1 MVQLIVIK
9 LIQRKQVPTM
19 LNTANATKYH
29 AIMQW
34 LHFNLYD
41 ITVPMINARMQDF
54 PHAPES
60 IKVPVQTSAYSKED
74 LIDACDGFIN
84 DIYYEQD
91 EQKQARYEQL
101 LSDDMQDEVYN
112 PNQNTDIELMQII
125 ANRLNDFGDQR
136 FYLIKPD
143 ALKELYAFAEE
154 KDVALGDVLL
164 IPGDGKDLK
173 SLHLTMMPKTLID
186 MLYKVGEQTAFDLE
200 QVIIALD
207 DIFFDAK
214 YPSKIKINELLFDQ
228 FVNEVLIKKVTK

>member
-1 MVQLIVIK
+1 
-9 LIQRKQVPTM
+9 
-19 LNTANATKYH
+19 
-29 AIMQW
+29 
-34 LHFNLYD
+34 
-41 ITVPMINARMQDF
+41 
-54 PHAPES
+54 
-60 IKVPVQTSAYSKED
+60 
-74 LIDACDGFIN
+74 
-84 DIYYEQD
+84 
-91 EQKQARYEQL
+91 
-101 LSDDMQDEVYN
+101 MQDEVYDA
-112 PNQNTDIELMQII
+112 NQNTDIELMQII

-136 FYLIKPD
+136 FYLIKPE

-173 SLHLTMMPKTLID
+173 SLHLTMMPKTLLD

-228 FVNEVLIKKVTK
+228 FVNEVLIKKVKK